1 MIANNVFYNNANEY
15 TNPIEQAFNNIT
27 LAADPFVNASGGD
40 FNLNSGGG
48 ATLRANNFALN
59 TDTSVYPFR
68 QYVSDDFDS
77 GAGGGGATVHPLYA
91 N

>member
-1 MIANNVFYNNANEY
+1 
-15 TNPIEQAFNNIT
+15 
-27 LAADPFVNASGGD
+27 
-40 FNLNSGGG
+40 
-48 ATLRANNFALN
+48 LN

-77 GAGGGGATVHPLYA
+77 GGGGGATVHPLYA